1 MKNQKSK
8 KRKQSGGEP
17 DFLGMALSASRKRKP
32 NEDGVPTLFKE
43 DVGDAGLKTKR
54 DSTREGSNFDIRL
67 TKEEK
72 RRRKERQMRFTSC
85 DADTNDDT
93 LDALSAP
100 LKSSRKGSKHAKT
113 KKSSTSL
120 SIVGTCQNL
129 EKPYLRLTTF
139 PNPAQVRPLEVLIRA
154 LKHIK
159 CRYIQSEDF
168 EWSNEQLKSVRQDI
182 TVQGIKNN
190 FVLDVYETHA
200 RILLE
205 NGDLNEYNQCQ
216 TMIRTLTTGFNGGTM
231 DEDSANNN
239 KFAPQHDRDDATILL
254 KQCDISADE
263 FGGYRLLYAL
273 VQNSKTDLTR
283 ELVHA
288 RSMIRRQ
295 GDNDS
300 SNKSCSCRHAVL
312 VVKAVTDHDY
322 HSFFRLYKS
331 APYLSAYLM
340 DFLVK
345 RVRACAFERII
356 AAYRPTISIE
366 HFRETLLF
374 KDLEETREFLQHSGA
389 VFVEEP
395 REASF
400 W

>member
-1 MKNQKSK
+1 
-8 KRKQSGGEP
+8 
-17 DFLGMALSASRKRKP
+17 
-32 NEDGVPTLFKE
+32 
-43 DVGDAGLKTKR
+43 
-54 DSTREGSNFDIRL
+54 
-67 TKEEK
+67 
-72 RRRKERQMRFTSC
+72 MRFTTC
-85 DADTNDDT
+85 DTDKKEDET

-100 LKSSRKGSKHAKT
+100 LKSSRKGSKHGKT
-113 KKSSTSL
+113 KQSNASL

-216 TMIRTLTTGFNGGTM
+216 TMIRTLTTGFNGGM

-239 KFAPQHDRDDATILL
+239 KFAPEQSDQDDTTVLL

-273 VQNSKTDLTR
+273 VQNSRTDLTR
-283 ELVHA
+283 ELAHA

-295 GDNDS
+295 DDDS
-300 SNKSCSCRHAVL
+300 SKVCSCRHAVL
-312 VVKAVTDHDY
+312 VVKSVTDNDY

-345 RVRACAFERII
+345 RVRACAYERII

-366 HFRETLLF
+366 YFRETLLF
-374 KDLEETREFLQHSGA
+374 KDLEETREFLQQSGA

-400 W
+400 WVDCKASKS